1 MRSALRVVTSILVL
15 MMGAIALPAAA
26 SEGPMAAEGLQPAVM
41 ATDISG
47 DPLMPVAFKS
57 GLRHMSMEELVAIVA
72 GAAVVGTAAD
82 WVFEGG
88 AVTILGVVV
97 GAALGSEWYE
107 KGMWPF

>member
-1 MRSALRVVTSILVL
+1 ML
-15 MMGAIALPAAA
+15 GAIAFPAAA
-26 SEGPMAAEGLQPAVM
+26 SEGPIVTGSLQPAVM
-41 ATDISG
+41 TTDLNG
-47 DPLMPVAFKS
+47 NLLMPVAFKS

-72 GAAVVGTAAD
+72 GAAAVGTAAD
-82 WVFEGG
+82 MVFDGG